1 MAFHS
6 ESDTKLIVSLVLL
19 VTCTCIPLT
28 LFCVG
33 LRLRLSAA
41 AAACYADA
49 LIAFLK
55 THRPSICF
63 PPVCSLLNIPWLTFS
78 DFSYLGSKDEDPIF
92 PSAPSPFL
100 KYFFRKIR
108 KNEKE
113 KKRIFTT
120 RFTDIFIQTSTHPLR
135 LCTAHAQTTT
145 LFRRSGDE
153 LNNLWFS
160 RPAFPR

>member
-100 KYFFRKIR
+100 KYFFGKFGRTKRKK
-108 KNEKE
+108 KNIHHPIY
-113 KKRIFTT
+113 RHIY
-120 RFTDIFIQTSTHPLR
+120 TDEYSSTEIVHCA
-135 LCTAHAQTTT
+135 CTDDH
-145 LFRRSGDE
+145 S
-153 LNNLWFS
+153 FS
-160 RPAFPR
+160 QKWR